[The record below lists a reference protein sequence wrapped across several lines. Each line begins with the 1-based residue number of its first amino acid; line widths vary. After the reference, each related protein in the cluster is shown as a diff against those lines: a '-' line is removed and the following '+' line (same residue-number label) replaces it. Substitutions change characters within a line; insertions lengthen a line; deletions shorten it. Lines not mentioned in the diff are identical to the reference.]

1 MKFFTLTSYLLL
13 YGVLFQSSIGFQ
25 NINIGLIVDVGSQ
38 EGEIVESCM
47 AMAIS
52 DVYKTRVALQV
63 RDYGG
68 DSFRSII
75 SGEVLL
81 KQYSSL
87 PYSSIFFPDFRF
99 WCKDETL
106 CLHLKVLL
114 QSL

>member
-1 MKFFTLTSYLLL
+1 MKFFTLTLYLLL

-52 DVYKTRVALQV
+52 DFYNLNEQYETRVALQV

-81 KQYSSL
+81 
-87 PYSSIFFPDFRF
+87 
-99 WCKDETL
+99 
-106 CLHLKVLL
+106 
-114 QSL
+114 